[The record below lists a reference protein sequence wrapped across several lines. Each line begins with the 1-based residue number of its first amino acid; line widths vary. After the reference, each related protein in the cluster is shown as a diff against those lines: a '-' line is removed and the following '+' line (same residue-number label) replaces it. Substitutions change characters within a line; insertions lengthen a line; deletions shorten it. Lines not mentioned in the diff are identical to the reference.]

1 MAKLYP
7 PNING
12 TIPAF
17 YSDTINGTTTMVVPF
32 SMNKAVGFKE
42 IEGIEVKIKSL
53 NGTLIGVCPSSY
65 IKHTYNDWPSYTEKV
80 YGHKSFTD
88 ALMTFAK
95 FIEKNR

>member
-65 IKHTYNDWPSYTEKV
+65 INEIEMTATFNVSDFKD
-80 YGHKSFTD
+80 SF
-88 ALMTFAK
+88 LMGNYYK
-95 FIEKNR
+95 I